1 MGSWVRSWRAGVLAM
16 LTGAVAAVGMGVVAG
31 PASATGPGY
40 PGETLAV
47 AQNPSAAGQETS
59 FTATGSQ
66 PDFAAGGYGLDVWV
80 KLASVDP
87 TCAGSYTQEETEWS
101 GDLANEFWV
110 VQDGWLGDPEA
121 STTFSYPFNVLFD
134 APGSWVMCAYMTWVT
149 DTAASA
155 TLNVNVS
162 AASGAGGGGG
172 GSGGTTTPKPTISG
186 RPTVTR
192 SGSTL
197 RCAAGTWTGASTYA
211 YAWLVSGKAK
221 KGASR
226 KTLRVTDAIKGH
238 SVACRVTAS
247 NSAGSTTA
255 TSREVHVSG

>member
-1 MGSWVRSWRAGVLAM
+1 MGNWARTLRAGVVAL
-16 LTGAVAAVGMGVVAG
+16 LTGAVAAVGMGVAAG

-40 PGETLAV
+40 PGETLTV
-47 AQNPSAAGQETS
+47 AQNASATAGQETS

-80 KLASVDP
+80 KPASVDP
-87 TCAGSYTQEETEWS
+87 TCAASYTQEETEWS

-121 STTFSYPFNVLFD
+121 STTFSYPFNVLFHTT
-134 APGSWVMCAYMTWVT
+134 GSWVMCAYMTWVT

-155 TLNVNVS
+155 TLTVNVS
-162 AASGAGGGGG
+162 AAPGGGGG

-211 YAWLVSGKAK
+211 YAWLVSGNVK
-221 KGASR
+221 KGASK
-226 KTLRVTDAIKGH
+226 KTLKVTGAIKGH

-255 TSREVHVSG
+255 TSHAIHVSA